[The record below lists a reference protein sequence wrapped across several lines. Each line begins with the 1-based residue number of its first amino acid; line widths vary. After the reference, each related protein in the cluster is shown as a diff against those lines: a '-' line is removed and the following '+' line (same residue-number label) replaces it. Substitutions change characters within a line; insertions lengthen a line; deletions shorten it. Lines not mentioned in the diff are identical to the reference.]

1 MAVTLSAATELHLGP
16 FTVDQARQIGVG
28 WKTLQKEQ
36 WIRLSRGQ
44 YAWSGLP
51 LNVLLKLRAVMARIP
66 VRFAFSGPTA
76 GWLRGM
82 NLAPCNPIEVTID
95 REMSLRARAGVRVRR
110 AALPE
115 TDVTMHRG
123 FPTTS
128 ALRTVRD
135 LGSVRDLAEG
145 VIAIDMALHAGLVD
159 MPTLSRFVQ
168 TNPGTKGI
176 KRLRNAVGLADTGA
190 ASPMETRLRLALI
203 NAKLPRPV
211 TQAELT
217 DSSGRFIARVDLYYP
232 DCRMVIEYDG
242 ENHKERI
249 PEDLRRQ
256 NALVNADYHVLRF
269 TAIDI
274 REGTAAVQVQ
284 KARNLLARSVR

>member
-1 MAVTLSAATELHLGP
+1 
-16 FTVDQARQIGVG
+16 
-28 WKTLQKEQ
+28 
-36 WIRLSRGQ
+36 
-44 YAWSGLP
+44 
-51 LNVLLKLRAVMARIP
+51 
-66 VRFAFSGPTA
+66 
-76 GWLRGM
+76 
-82 NLAPCNPIEVTID
+82 
-95 REMSLRARAGVRVRR
+95 
-110 AALPE
+110 
-115 TDVTMHRG
+115 
-123 FPTTS
+123 
-128 ALRTVRD
+128 
-135 LGSVRDLAEG
+135 
-145 VIAIDMALHAGLVD
+145 
-159 MPTLSRFVQ
+159 
-168 TNPGTKGI
+168 
-176 KRLRNAVGLADTGA
+176 
-190 ASPMETRLRLALI
+190 METRLRLALI

-249 PEDLRRQ
+249 PEDLKRQ